1 MCSESLI
8 EKKECKKLLAY
19 FEVPAKKSKG
29 FLKSDTPFSSLVHHL
44 REAGKVSSD
53 DINYLMTACSDKGL
67 SKLMVVLTLYQQA
80 QDSKFTKTVLKDQL
94 KALED
99 KRQELYHKLT
109 ESEDEKHQL
118 TGRLKTTEEERQQL
132 TDRLNKIDEE
142 RQQLKDTLKATEDE
156 RQQFKDALKATEEER
171 QQLTGRLKTTEEERQ
186 QLKDTLKATVEGRLQ
201 QQKEELEEAKSS
213 LRATKNELVKSQLE
227 YATEPMALQEV
238 LEQTREALN
247 QQELVMPLSYFPR
260 LGDDLERSIAQC
272 DDAYSGRVVTGPSKD
287 YYGIVTG

>member
-1 MCSESLI
+1 MQEGDIVTFQNLLMCSESLI
-8 EKKECKKLLAY
+8 EKKDCKKLLDY

-29 FLKSDTPFSSLVHHL
+29 FIKSDTPFSSLVHHL

-67 SKLMVVLTLYQQA
+67 SKLMVALTLYQKA
-80 QDSKFTKTVLKDQL
+80 Q
-94 KALED
+94 
-99 KRQELYHKLT
+99 
-109 ESEDEKHQL
+109 EDEKQQL
-118 TGRLKTTEEERQQL
+118 TDSLKTTEEERQQL
-132 TDRLNKIDEE
+132 TGRLKTTEEE

-156 RQQFKDALKATEEER
+156 RQQFKDAVKATEEER

-201 QQKEELEEAKSS
+201 QQKELEEAKSS
-213 LRATKNELVKSQLE
+213 LRATKDELVKSQLE
-227 YATEPMALQEV
+227 YATESMALQEV

-247 QQELVMPLSYFPR
+247 QQELVMLLLYFPR
-260 LGDDLERSIAQC
+260 SGDDLERSIAQC